1 MYWWLISEFLPTTHK
16 QTKGKIM
23 ATTVIT
29 GRDISLSFTGG
40 TDIEAQATSA
50 VLTKTNVRETYQ
62 TLDGEAYKT
71 TNIEGTFALSMLA
84 DWGKASS
91 VCEALWTA
99 AETAPDTD
107 ITVTLTAATGA
118 QFVFPIMPEFP
129 TAGGSGTD
137 AQTVDF
143 TFKVSKGEV
152 TETFS

>member
-1 MYWWLISEFLPTTHK
+1 
-16 QTKGKIM
+16 M

-40 TDIEAQATSA
+40 TDIEAQALSA

-71 TNIEGTFALSMLA
+71 TNVEGTFALSMLA
-84 DWGKASS
+84 DWGKTSS
-91 VCEALWTA
+91 VCEALWAA
-99 AETAPDTD
+99 AEAPDTT
-107 ITVTLTAATGA
+107 ISVTLTAATGA
-118 QFVFPIMPEFP
+118 QFVFPILPEFP
-129 TAGGSGTD
+129 TAGGAGTD

-143 TFKVSKGEV
+143 TFKIANGTV

>member
-1 MYWWLISEFLPTTHK
+1 
-16 QTKGKIM
+16 M
-23 ATTVIT
+23 ATVVIT
-29 GRDISLSFTGG
+29 GRDISLSFSGG

-71 TNIEGTFALSMLA
+71 VNLEGTFALSMLA
-84 DWGKASS
+84 DWGKANS

-107 ITVTLTAATGA
+107 INITLTAATGA
-118 QFVFPIMPEFP
+118 VFIFPIKPEFP
-129 TAGGSGTD
+129 TVGGSGID

-143 TFKVSKGEV
+143 TFKVSKGDV
-152 TETFS
+152 GETFS

>member
-1 MYWWLISEFLPTTHK
+1 
-16 QTKGKIM
+16 M

-40 TDIEAQATSA
+40 TDIEAQALSA
-50 VLTKTNVRETYQ
+50 VLTKTNLRETYQ

-71 TNIEGTFALSMLA
+71 TNVEGTFALSMLA
-84 DWGKASS
+84 DWGKTSS

-99 AETAPDTD
+99 AEAPDTT
-107 ITVTLTAATGA
+107 ISVTLTAATGA
-118 QFVFPIMPEFP
+118 QFVFPILPEFP
-129 TAGGSGTD
+129 TAGGAGTD

-143 TFKVSKGEV
+143 TFKIANGAV